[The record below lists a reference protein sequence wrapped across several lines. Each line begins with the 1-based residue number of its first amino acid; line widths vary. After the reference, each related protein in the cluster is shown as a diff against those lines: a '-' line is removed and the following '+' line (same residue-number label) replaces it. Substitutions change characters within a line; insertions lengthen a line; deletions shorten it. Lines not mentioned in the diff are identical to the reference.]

1 MTTTEAP
8 ALAALLD
15 EPPPVALTYRRT
27 VDRTVVHRR
36 NLAEVFLTDLV
47 AQPDGRFSVG
57 AQLPAAHP
65 YYADHVAGHRLDP
78 LLLLECCRQAET
90 MGAHEVLRLAL
101 DTKFVLM
108 NWAMDLDEQ
117 ALAEPAPGPAEL
129 AIDVFPHT
137 ASLRG
142 KEIRGMSYDMT
153 MRIGAQVIG
162 STQLTVGY
170 LPGTLYRAMRVR
182 QRGDQPPSSDAF
194 EAPIGVQLF
203 PPYSVGRTDLRNVVV
218 ADRSDVDGELLAR
231 LLPPTTH
238 PSMFDHALDHVPGMV
253 LMEAARQLAVAAT
266 DEPRGR
272 AARTVLTGLAAK
284 FHHHTELDAPV
295 ELRARP
301 GALLAPIG
309 DYLPPQPVEVTV
321 VQDGKVTADI
331 AVTVSNRPGA
341 RR

>member
-1 MTTTEAP
+1 MTTTEVLAP
-8 ALAALLD
+8 AALLED
-15 EPPPVALTYRRT
+15 PPPAALTYRRT

-36 NLAEVFLTDLV
+36 NLAEVFLTDLQ

-57 AQLPAAHP
+57 AQLPVAHP

-90 MGAHEVLRLAL
+90 MGAHKVLGLPL

-108 NWAMDLDEQ
+108 HWSMDLTER
-117 ALAEPAPGPAEL
+117 APAEPLAGSPAEL
-129 AIDVFPHT
+129 AIDVFPHSP
-137 ASLRG
+137 SLRG
-142 KEIRGMSYDMT
+142 TEIRGMSYDMT
-153 MRIGAQVIG
+153 MRIGPQVLG

-194 EAPIGVQLF
+194 QAPVGVQLF

-218 ADRSDVDGELLAR
+218 ADRSDVDGELTAR

-253 LMEAARQLAVAAT
+253 LMEAARQLAIAVT

-272 AARTVLTGLAAK
+272 AARTVLTGLSAT

-295 ELRARP
+295 ELRARAAGVP
-301 GALLAPIG
+301 LPIG
-309 DYLPPQPVEVTV
+309 DHEPSQPVEVTV
-321 VQDGKVTADI
+321 VQDGRPTADI
-331 AVTVSNRPGA
+331 AVTVGT